1 MGSRGSCPV
10 SGLLWHGALGW
21 QPVEGFSS
29 SRCVTP
35 RRVAGPRC
43 VSIVRRWTRA
53 VSTCGPCGYG
63 CRERGRTRLSAS
75 PPVDPWCEGRDPP
88 QPDCNPGRSAAS
100 AAAQG
105 SPSTRP
111 RPVSRRPPSCW
122 ARAGVSPASGLHLP
136 LARRVVSVSALGHGC
151 GSFLRLHARAEP
163 QGCGACVW
171 VAPETPVTTRTVSI
185 LRKGVGLSVR
195 LSSHLRLGQG
205 HRQGR
210 AQAASAAPSRPRG
223 HTGETQPRVGS
234 ASARGA
240 RRGLGAQVSLGT
252 VRRAPA
258 PGTDCSSRVPAGDSD
273 HGA

>member
-1 MGSRGSCPV
+1 M
-10 SGLLWHGALGW
+10 
-21 QPVEGFSS
+21 
-29 SRCVTP
+29 
-35 RRVAGPRC
+35 
-43 VSIVRRWTRA
+43 SIVRRWTRA

-111 RPVSRRPPSCW
+111 RPPPAALLLGAGWGLACFRFAFAAGQEGRFCVRSGSRVQEFPQAARPG
-122 ARAGVSPASGLHLP
+122 R
-136 LARRVVSVSALGHGC
+136 
-151 GSFLRLHARAEP
+151 
-163 QGCGACVW
+163 VW
-171 VAPETPVTTRTVSI
+171 VAPKTPITTQTVSI